1 MSNDQRPELADPI
14 LSFDH
19 VQMGKTAI
27 ITGSSS
33 GIGRE
38 SAIALSK
45 AGWNVVLTARRADAL
60 HETSL
65 LCESPETCMVLAG
78 DVTDE
83 EFVKKLFSETVARF
97 DRVDLLFNN
106 AGITGSLVP
115 LEDLSLEAFQ
125 SVISVN
131 LVGPFLCAREAVK
144 VFKAQDPVGGRI
156 INNGSLSAHTP
167 RPMSAAYTASKHA
180 MTGLSKCLALDG
192 RAFDITCTQIDIGN
206 ATTALTV
213 AMNKGMLQGD
223 GRIVPES
230 TFDVAH
236 VAAAVVHIAS
246 LPADVAVPHFT
257 IMASK
262 APFAG
267 RG

>member
-1 MSNDQRPELADPI
+1 MA
-14 LSFDH
+14 
-19 VQMGKTAI
+19 KTAI

-45 AGWNVVLTARRADAL
+45 AGWNVVITGRRADAL

-65 LCESPETCMVLAG
+65 LCGSPENCLILAG

-83 EFVKKLFSETVARF
+83 AFVKRLFAETVSRF
-97 DRVDLLFNN
+97 GRVDLLFNN
-106 AGITGSLVP
+106 AGVNSPAVP
-115 LEDLSLEAFQ
+115 LEDISLKAFQ
-125 SVISVN
+125 TVISVN
-131 LVGPFLCAREAVK
+131 LVGPFLCAREAVR
-144 VFKAQDPVGGRI
+144 VFKNQTPMGGRI

-167 RPMSAAYTASKHA
+167 RPMSTPYTASKHA
-180 MTGLSKCLALDG
+180 ITGLSKCITLDG

-206 ATTALTV
+206 AGTALTERMKAGV
-213 AMNKGMLQGD
+213 LQPD
-223 GRIVPES
+223 GRRVPES

-236 VAAAVVHIAS
+236 VAAAVVHIAN
-246 LPADVAVPHFT
+246 LPADVAVPTFT

>member
-1 MSNDQRPELADPI
+1 MAR
-14 LSFDH
+14 
-19 VQMGKTAI
+19 TAI

-33 GIGRE
+33 GKLS

-60 HETSL
+60 QETAS
-65 LCESPETCMVLAG
+65 LCESPDNCLVLAG

-83 EFVKKLFSETVARF
+83 EFVKQLFSDTVSRF
-97 DRVDLLFNN
+97 GRVDLLFNN
-106 AGITGSLVP
+106 AGVNSPAIPFEEV
-115 LEDLSLEAFQ
+115 SLEAFQ
-125 SVISVN
+125 TVISVN
-131 LVGPFLCAREAVK
+131 LVGPFLCAREAVRI
-144 VFKAQDPVGGRI
+144 FKNQTPMGGRI

-167 RPMSAAYTASKHA
+167 RPMSSPYTASKHA

-206 ATTALTV
+206 AATALT
-213 AMNKGMLQGD
+213 ARMAKGVLQPD
-223 GRIVPES
+223 GGRVPES

-236 VAAAVVHIAS
+236 VAAAVVHIAG

>member
-1 MSNDQRPELADPI
+1 MART
-14 LSFDH
+14 
-19 VQMGKTAI
+19 VI

-65 LCESPETCMVLAG
+65 LCESPANCLILAG

-83 EFVKKLFSETVARF
+83 EFVRKLFAETVS
-97 DRVDLLFNN
+97 RVDLLFNN
-106 AGITGSLVP
+106 AGVNSPAVPIEEISLGNFSQLTSH
-115 LEDLSLEAFQ
+115 LECKINLAEAFQ
-125 SVISVN
+125 KVISVN
-131 LVGPFLCAREAVK
+131 LVGPFLCAREAVRI
-144 VFKAQDPVGGRI
+144 FKTQTPIGGRI

-167 RPMSAAYTASKHA
+167 RPMSSPYTASKHA

-192 RAFDITCTQIDIGN
+192 RAFDITCTQLDIGN
-206 ATTALTV
+206 AATELTAR
-213 AMNKGMLQGD
+213 MEKGVLQPD
-223 GRIVPES
+223 GRRVPES

-236 VAAAVVHIAS
+236 VAAAVVHIAG
-246 LPADVAVPHFT
+246 LPPDVAVPHFT

>member
-1 MSNDQRPELADPI
+1 MQAVYASSRFTQFTANCVNFLIYLNLA
-14 LSFDH
+14 
-19 VQMGKTAI
+19 T
-27 ITGSSS
+27 

-65 LCESPETCMVLAG
+65 LCQSSESCMILAG
-78 DVTDE
+78 DVKDE
-83 EFVKKLFSETVARF
+83 DFVKRLFTETSLICFVG
-97 DRVDLLFNN
+97 RVDLLFNN
-106 AGITGSLVP
+106 AGVNSPAVP
-115 LEDLSLEAFQ
+115 LEEVTLETFQ
-125 SVISVN
+125 NVISVN
-131 LVGPFLCAREAVK
+131 LIGPFLCAREAVK
-144 VFKAQDPVGGRI
+144 VFKNQTPIGGRV

-167 RPMSAAYTASKHA
+167 RPNSTPYTASKHA
-180 MTGLSKCLALDG
+180 MTGLSKCLNLDG

-206 ATTALTV
+206 AETSLTAR
-213 AMNKGMLQGD
+213 MEKGVLQPD
-223 GRIVPES
+223 GRRMPES

-236 VAAAVVHIAS
+236 VAAAVVHIAN
-246 LPADVAVPHFT
+246 LPTDVAVPHFT

>member
-1 MSNDQRPELADPI
+1 MA
-14 LSFDH
+14 
-19 VQMGKTAI
+19 KTAV

-60 HETSL
+60 QETTSL
-65 LCESPETCMVLAG
+65 CQSPETTLVLAG

-83 EFVKKLFSETVARF
+83 GFVKKLFSETVARF
-97 DRVDLLFNN
+97 GRLDLLFNN
-106 AGITGSLVP
+106 AGVSSLTP
-115 LEDLSLEAFQ
+115 LEDVTLEAFQ
-125 SVISVN
+125 KVISVN

-144 VFKAQDPVGGRI
+144 IFKNQNPVGGRI

-167 RPMSAAYTASKHA
+167 RPHSVSYTTSKHA
-180 MTGLSKCLALDG
+180 ITGLSKCLALDG

-206 ATTALTV
+206 AATPMATPMAI
-213 AMNKGMLQGD
+213 GMLQPD
-223 GRIVPES
+223 GRRVPES
-230 TFDVAH
+230 TFDVTH
-236 VAAAVVHIAS
+236 VAEAVVHIAS
-246 LPADVAVPHFT
+246 LPKDVAVPHFT

>member
-1 MSNDQRPELADPI
+1 MA
-14 LSFDH
+14 
-19 VQMGKTAI
+19 KTAI

-33 GIGRE
+33 GKTSGIGRE
-38 SAIALSK
+38 SAVALSK
-45 AGWNVVLTARRADAL
+45 AGWNVVLTARREHAL
-60 HETSL
+60 HETALLSESL
-65 LCESPETCMVLAG
+65 ETCLVLAG

-83 EFVKKLFSETVARF
+83 DFVKKLFSETVARF
-97 DRVDLLFNN
+97 GRVDLLFNN
-106 AGITGSLVP
+106 AGVNSPAVP
-115 LEDLSLEAFQ
+115 LEEVSLETFQ
-125 SVISVN
+125 EVISVN

-144 VFKAQDPVGGRI
+144 IFKSQNPVGGRI

-167 RPMSAAYTASKHA
+167 RPMSSPYTASKHA
-180 MTGLSKCLALDG
+180 MTGLSKCIALDG

-206 ATTALTV
+206 AATALT
-213 AMNKGMLQGD
+213 ARMEKGVLQPD
-223 GRIVPES
+223 GRRVPES

>member
-1 MSNDQRPELADPI
+1 MASTK
-14 LSFDH
+14 
-19 VQMGKTAI
+19 VAI

-45 AGWNVVLTARRADAL
+45 AGWNVVLTARRTDAL

-65 LCESPETCMVLAG
+65 LCVDPDNCLLLAG

-83 EFVKKLFSETVARF
+83 AFVKQLFSETVARF
-97 DRVDLLFNN
+97 GRLDLLFNN
-106 AGITGSLVP
+106 AGVNSPTVP
-115 LEDLSLEAFQ
+115 FEDLTLEAFQ
-125 SVISVN
+125 NVISVN
-131 LVGPFLCAREAVK
+131 LVGPFLCAREAVRI
-144 VFKAQDPVGGRI
+144 FKTQSPIGGRI

-167 RPMSAAYTASKHA
+167 RPLSAPYTASKHA
-180 MTGLSKCLALDG
+180 ITGLSKSLALDG
-192 RAFDITCTQIDIGN
+192 RAFGITCTQLDIGN
-206 ATTALTV
+206 AGTRLTTRMTAGV
-213 AMNKGMLQGD
+213 LQPD
-223 GRIVPES
+223 GRRVPEA

-236 VAAAVVHIAS
+236 VAAAVVHIAG
-246 LPADVAVPHFT
+246 LPPDVAVPHLT
-257 IMASK
+257 IMAAQ